1 MKTPYYLIHKE
12 MLDEG
17 MEKLKLAA
25 AKYWPNTVIGYS
37 FKTNSLP
44 WVLGYMKKHGCYAE
58 VVSEDEYGLAEYM
71 GYENIIYNG
80 PVKGRDSFERACR
93 KGQIVNID
101 ADREIRWLRKLCG
114 SQPGRPVRIGIRV
127 NFDLEGMCPGEASGG
142 EEGGRFGFNYE
153 NGSFKKSMESLQEI
167 PEVQIVGIHLHCSS
181 KTRSL
186 KIYEAIART
195 ACRIKRELQTEFAY
209 IDVGGGYFGGLPDRP
224 QYEDYLRVMTEI
236 LREAYDP
243 DRTALILEPGT
254 SLICP
259 PVEYAT
265 SVTDVKETSR
275 NYFVTTDGSRIHVDP
290 LMTKKSYFY
299 HIEPV
304 NRTENEEMLKKQ
316 VICGFTC
323 MENDRLFELRDAPA
337 LREGDRIVYE
347 KVGAYTMCLSPLF
360 IGYFPAVYVEDQGE
374 ITCVRQKWSVDEYVQ
389 KHEYSDIEL
398 WDSK

>member
-12 MLDEG
+12 VLDEG
-17 MEKLKLAA
+17 MEKLKQAA
-25 AKYWPNTVIGYS
+25 ADYWPNTVIGYS

-44 WVLGYMKKHGCYAE
+44 WVLRYMKAQGCYAE
-58 VVSEDEYGLAEYM
+58 VVSEDEYALAEYM

-101 ADREIRWLRKLCG
+101 ADREIRWLQELCAA
-114 SQPGRPVRIGIRV
+114 QPDRTIRVGIRV

-153 NGSFKKSMESLQEI
+153 NGSFQKALEKLQAI
-167 PEVQIVGIHLHCSS
+167 SGVQTEGIHLHCSS

-186 KIYEAIART
+186 KIYEAIARM
-195 ACRIKRELQTEFAY
+195 ACRIQTEFRTEFKY
-209 IDVGGGYFGGLPDRP
+209 IDAGGGYFGGLANKP
-224 QYEDYLRVMTEI
+224 QYADYLRIMTAV
-236 LREAYDP
+236 LKEAYDP
-243 DRTALILEPGT
+243 DRTTLILEPGT

-259 PVEYAT
+259 PVEYVT
-265 SVTDVKETSR
+265 SVTDRKETSR

-299 HIEPV
+299 HIESKGQEGQ
-304 NRTENEEMLKKQ
+304 RDRLKKQ

-323 MENDRLFELRDAPA
+323 MENDRLFELKDAPA
-337 LREGDRIVYE
+337 LEEGDRIIYE

-360 IGYFPAVYVEDQGE
+360 IGYFPAVYVEDQGK
-374 ITCVRQKWSVDEYVQ
+374 IFCVRQKWGVNEYVQ
-389 KHEYSDIEL
+389 KSAEEAAFHI
-398 WDSK
+398 